1 VRWVLLL
8 LVLVSLA
15 LSGIGCA
22 SGSSEANW
30 VKMQGGVL
38 IDPRQQKAEDSLALL
53 GAYGRGLHVQ
63 VLNNETIG
71 ANSWRDGSIFV
82 TRALVDLLD
91 QQELAAVMAHE
102 MGHLLNDGHLQGAAS
117 LRGCCVNPDAEV
129 RADATGVELMR
140 IQGINPEVMAT
151 MLKKVKG
158 AIATSSPCQQGLAT
172 RIGLLGGRLLAAPP
186 N

>member
-1 VRWVLLL
+1 
-8 LVLVSLA
+8 
-15 LSGIGCA
+15 
-22 SGSSEANW
+22 
-30 VKMQGGVL
+30 MQGGVL
-38 IDPRQQKAEDSLALL
+38 VDPRQQKVEDSLALL
-53 GAYGRGLHVQ
+53 GIYGRGLRVQ
-63 VLNNETIG
+63 VLNNGTIC

-91 QQELAAVMAHE
+91 RQELTAVMAHE

-129 RADATGVELMR
+129 RADATGAELLR
-140 IQGINPEVMAT
+140 IQGINPEIMET

-158 AIATSSPCQQGLAT
+158 AIATSSPCQQGLAI
-172 RIGLLGGRLLAAPP
+172 RIDLLVARLHVAPP